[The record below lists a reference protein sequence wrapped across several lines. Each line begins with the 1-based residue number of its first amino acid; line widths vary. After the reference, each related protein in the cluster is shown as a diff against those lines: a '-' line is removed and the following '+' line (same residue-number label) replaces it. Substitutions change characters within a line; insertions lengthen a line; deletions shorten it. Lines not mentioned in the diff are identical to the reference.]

1 MMVLCLLVLGL
12 LTAVAAP
19 RQRGRKAVVDDRVYL
34 IHSDVLKY
42 DMMGPNP
49 DAQIAK
55 GHVAFRHKGATLLCD
70 SAYYFQGTN
79 SFRAFGHVR
88 FRQGDT
94 LSLSCD
100 NAWYDGQGQMM
111 EARKNV
117 VPR

>member
-34 IHSDVLKY
+34 IYSDVLKY

-88 FRQGDT
+88 FRQGAT

-100 NAWYDGQGQMM
+100 NAW
-111 EARKNV
+111 
-117 VPR
+117 